1 MTKFSNKSNKPH
13 LWPSIG
19 PFSPFLEQKKN
30 SGSVTHNTRASNA
43 MLSFKKANEPIPRKL
58 PDRKNGSTEG
68 QTLIHRTLLAT
79 ATGPKKFTS
88 SY

>member
-13 LWPSIG
+13 LWPIFG
-19 PFSPFLEQKKN
+19 PFSPFLEQKLKKQKK
-30 SGSVTHNTRASNA
+30 SGSVTHHTRASNA

-68 QTLIHRTLLAT
+68 
-79 ATGPKKFTS
+79 
-88 SY
+88 